1 MHCSHKIWK
10 CSKDLRLIGDAFC
23 FDFTEKREWQQITKV
38 HFLHGSKSC
47 VFIAEN
53 LIGGFIWLGLSPFNS
68 AAVNLKKCLNADDTA
83 TPDDTAAQ
91 DDFSEKP

>member
-1 MHCSHKIWK
+1 M
-10 CSKDLRLIGDAFC
+10 LRFY
-23 FDFTEKREWQQITKV
+23 RENRIAANNK
-38 HFLHGSKSC
+38 GSFSTWFKKLW

-83 TPDDTAAQ
+83 TPDDTAA
-91 DDFSEKP
+91 